1 MFDLSALIY
10 EAKVYVAL
18 FIVFTALAFLTRGKD
33 ALKWS
38 PDLRMSAF
46 VNVGMLHF
54 NGLIGI
60 LFVGIYVGVKAGYE
74 ALNLPQV
81 PKEFWDGVPTP
92 LVWLSLLFVYDMS
105 IYWIHRWM
113 HNGWL
118 WPMHAVHH
126 SDTELHFLSWSRGH
140 ALEQIVIA
148 SFVFIG
154 SAWLGLSIAEV
165 FALAFV
171 KSIHQYYVHSNIDW
185 DHGPFK
191 LLLASPQ
198 YHRWHHADVVEAYD
212 KNFASIFPFID
223 KVFGTYYYPGT
234 AVNVPTGFPG
244 TPKNDFVALICY
256 PFTEWYRMIKAKI
269 SPKSNALDP
278 AE

>member
-105 IYWIHRWM
+105 R
-113 HNGWL
+113 
-118 WPMHAVHH
+118 
-126 SDTELHFLSWSRGH
+126 LS
-140 ALEQIVIA
+140 
-148 SFVFIG
+148 
-154 SAWLGLSIAEV
+154 
-165 FALAFV
+165 
-171 KSIHQYYVHSNIDW
+171 KS
-185 DHGPFK
+185 
-191 LLLASPQ
+191 
-198 YHRWHHADVVEAYD
+198 
-212 KNFASIFPFID
+212 
-223 KVFGTYYYPGT
+223 
-234 AVNVPTGFPG
+234 
-244 TPKNDFVALICY
+244 
-256 PFTEWYRMIKAKI
+256 
-269 SPKSNALDP
+269 
-278 AE
+278 